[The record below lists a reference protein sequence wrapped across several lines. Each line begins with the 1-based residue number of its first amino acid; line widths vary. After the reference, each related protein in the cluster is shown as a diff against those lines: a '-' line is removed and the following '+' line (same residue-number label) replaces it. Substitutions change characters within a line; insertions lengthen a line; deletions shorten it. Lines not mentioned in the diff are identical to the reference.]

1 MKSTR
6 IPSLTTSV
14 NNGQLLLL
22 KPVDTTPLPLISGLL
37 LLTLPLQTVPLP
49 ENSTSQPTEKRRI
62 PVRHPALYGMELFSF
77 WKRVG
82 PWLSLSLFVLC
93 TRLACFVVPSLPS

>member
-49 ENSTSQPTEKRRI
+49 EKSTSQPTEKRRI
-62 PVRHPALYGMELFSF
+62 PVRHP
-77 WKRVG
+77 V
-82 PWLSLSLFVLC
+82 
-93 TRLACFVVPSLPS
+93 

>member
-1 MKSTR
+1 MKSER

-22 KPVDTTPLPLISGLL
+22 KPVDTEPLPLISGLL

-49 ENSTSQPTEKRRI
+49 KKEKGVELLNQERRGDGTTSFI
-62 PVRHPALYGMELFSF
+62 PY
-77 WKRVG
+77 RVIEG
-82 PWLSLSLFVLC
+82 WSCSLNE
-93 TRLACFVVPSLPS
+93 RE